1 MSDYTRW
8 YTDGTASPTN
18 GSTTVSGK
26 GTYWLSAGLNPG
38 DLLTFDNGQS
48 FKEIASIVSDT
59 SLKLAR
65 AYDGNTETD
74 TSYAIVRNF
83 TSTMPSK
90 IAAQTAELI
99 HDFRKYMDND
109 LQKLNGKS
117 AYEIAKANGY
127 TGTEAQWLESL
138 KAAGEWTTLNNR
150 TEILTYNNAS
160 AHNAFYRGK
169 NLGTAIT
176 AAQLAAIRDGT
187 FADLYP
193 GDYWNIAVN
202 GTNMQITICG
212 FDVYHG
218 DENMVGTKHHVVV
231 WVNHLISYK
240 INETA
245 TCAGHILDSY
255 LYKTVF
261 PVWQERF
268 ETALGSDVVLS
279 FTDEVADSI
288 DEDGNVNHRTSTKSK
303 LFLPSFSNITGQ
315 DGLAINLG
323 WQKAGTVQWP
333 LFRHNGGK
341 WCGFFSDSYNATEWC
356 FMSWYQRRKS
366 HISAKN
372 NNTTVQS
379 ARVYPCF
386 LLG

>member
-38 DLLTFDNGQS
+38 DMLTFDNGQS

-74 TSYAIVRNF
+74 ASYAIVRNF

-138 KAAGEWTTLNNR
+138 KADKEWQTLDNR
-150 TEILTYNNAS
+150 SGILTYNSAW
-160 AHNAFYRGK
+160 AHNSYFRGK
-169 NLGTAIT
+169 NLGTGIT
-176 AAQLAAIRDGT
+176 AEHLAAIKAGT
-187 FADLYP
+187 FTDIYP
-193 GDYWNIAVN
+193 GDYFTKSGWTNLEVLGCDPFLWQWVVNETWGMARHHIAVR
-202 GTNMQITICG
+202 
-212 FDVYHG
+212 
-218 DENMVGTKHHVVV
+218 MVAWREWKM
-231 WVNHLISYK
+231 
-240 INETA
+240 NETA
-245 TCAGHILDSY
+245 TTEGGLYNSYMHNTHFPAVLAAAEEIAGGAENIVPLWTRIADAVDETGKPTHFIKSWEKIFIPTTAELFGFVHANSSY
-255 LYKTVF
+255 PEHKIQLPYY
-261 PVWQERF
+261 RYMMRI
-268 ETALGSDVVLS
+268 ANYCN
-279 FTDEVADSI
+279 FTNWTDMA
-288 DEDGNVNHRTSTKSK
+288 
-303 LFLPSFSNITGQ
+303 
-315 DGLAINLG
+315 A
-323 WQKAGTVQWP
+323 
-333 LFRHNGGK
+333 
-341 WCGFFSDSYNATEWC
+341 NATA
-356 FMSWYQRRKS
+356 WYAYGQ
-366 HISAKN
+366 HVGPTLAAASAK
-372 NNTTVQS
+372 VMQGCEF
-379 ARVYPCF
+379 YF
-386 LLG
+386 LIG